1 MASDPIER
9 MQETTRQLA
18 QTQQSLAETQQSLA
32 ETQQCAAQTQRF
44 LARVQAIGLG
54 LLVLAL
60 FGIGLLAWQHLEQR
74 QDMALLTSAIQ
85 EELQRP

>member
-18 QTQQSLAETQQSLA
+18 QTQQSLA